1 MALVSNDEINTIR
14 SNANIVD
21 IIGSYLP
28 LTQRG
33 KNYLAVCPF
42 HDDHSP
48 SMSVSQEKQIYKC
61 FSCGATGNVFTFVQ
75 NYENVPFIE
84 AVSIVADK
92 CGMKLSESVYKT
104 NIVDNFKK
112 EHEIMDLTEKFFQN
126 NLKTTAGVEAN
137 KYLVERGITP
147 EIINEFGIGLSLDN
161 SDALYSLLTKKK
173 YSKEQLLELG
183 LISESSGKTYD
194 MFTRRI
200 TFPLWDKD
208 GNIIGFS
215 ARIYRGEKDTSKY
228 VNSRETKLFK
238 KGETLY
244 NYHHARDVA
253 KREKQIIVVEGF
265 MDAIR
270 LSVNGIKN
278 VVALQ
283 GTALTKDQINLLKK
297 LRVNVILCLDND
309 SAGEMATMAN
319 GEMLEKENVPIS
331 VIRLSGEKDPD
342 EYIIANGIE
351 AFMENIKNP
360 ITFFD
365 FKMNYLKN
373 NKDLNNSV
381 DLANYI
387 NDVLKE
393 LGSSNDEILKEITLK
408 KLSED
413 YGLSISVLKEKLAD
427 IKPDVQMTPPPK
439 KEVIKEIKRDAY
451 TISSDNILYYMM
463 NGEEYIKNFE
473 AKLGYLDDELRR
485 EISNIILGYFGNN
498 KKINV
503 ADFITYVSTDADISD
518 EIKNEVMRIVNSC
531 SVDELTMEAMDE
543 YIDAANGILT
553 KREIKKLKE
562 AQKKELDEA
571 KKVQIGIQIANLK
584 KGSVDNG

>member
-1 MALVSNDEINTIR
+1 MAFVSNDEINTIR
-14 SNANIVD
+14 SKANIVD

-33 KNYLAVCPF
+33 KNYLCVCPF

-48 SMSVSQEKQIYKC
+48 SMSVSGEKQIYKC
-61 FSCGATGNVFTFVQ
+61 FACGATGNVFTFVE

-84 AVSIVADK
+84 AVSIVAEK
-92 CGMKLSESVYKT
+92 CGMELSKDVISNAK
-104 NIVDNFKK
+104 VDNFKE
-112 EHEIMDLTEKFFQN
+112 EHAIMELAEKFFQN

-137 KYLVERGITP
+137 KYLTERGITP
-147 EIINEFGIGLSLDN
+147 EIISQFGIGLSLDEQ
-161 SDALYSLLTKKK
+161 DSLFKVLKKK
-173 YSKEQLLELG
+173 YEENKLLDLG
-183 LISESSGKTYD
+183 LINSSNGNTYD

-208 GNIIGFS
+208 GNIVGFS

-253 KREKQIIVVEGF
+253 KREKELIVVEGF

-278 VVALQ
+278 VVALC
-283 GTALTKDQINLLKK
+283 GTALTKDQISLLKK
-297 LRVNVILCLDND
+297 LRVNIILCLDND
-309 SAGEMATMAN
+309 NAGELATMNN
-319 GEMLEKENVPIS
+319 GELLEKENVPVS

-351 AFMENIKNP
+351 AFKDNLKNP
-360 ITFFD
+360 LTFFD
-365 FKMNYLKN
+365 FKMNYYKN

-387 NDVLKE
+387 NEILKD
-393 LGSSNDEILKEITLK
+393 LSNSSDDILKEITLK

-413 YGLSISVLKEKLAD
+413 YGLSISVLKEKLND
-427 IKPDVQMTPPPK
+427 LKPVK
-439 KEVIKEIKRDAY
+439 KETILVEEVVEKKPTKRDSY
-451 TISSDNILYYMM
+451 TIGADNILYYMM
-463 NGEEYIKNFE
+463 NDGKYIKNYE
-473 AKLGYLDDELRR
+473 AKLGFFPDEVRR
-485 EISNIILGYFGNN
+485 AIANEIVYYFKEEKTINI
-498 KKINV
+498 
-503 ADFITYVSTDADISD
+503 ADFITYVSSKP
-518 EIKNEVMRIVNSC
+518 EIKDEVMRIVNDC
-531 SVDELTMEAMDE
+531 NVDELTMDAMNE
-543 YIDAANGILT
+543 YIEAVNKVLT
-553 KREIKKLKE
+553 TREIKRLKDE
-562 AQKKELDEA
+562 MKKELDVD
-571 KKVQIGIQIANLK
+571 KKMKIAMQIAELK
-584 KGSVDNG
+584 RGSVDNG

>member
-1 MALVSNDEINTIR
+1 MAFVSNDEINTIR
-14 SNANIVD
+14 SKANIVD

-33 KNYLAVCPF
+33 KNYLCVCPF

-61 FSCGATGNVFTFVQ
+61 FACGATGNVFTFVE

-92 CGMKLSESVYKT
+92 CGMELSKDVLT
-104 NIVDNFKK
+104 NTKVDNFKE
-112 EHEIMDLTEKFFQN
+112 EHEIMELSQKFFQN

-137 KYLVERGITP
+137 KYLAERGITP
-147 EIINEFGIGLSLDN
+147 EIINEFGIGLSLDEQD
-161 SDALYSLLTKKK
+161 SLYKVLKKK
-173 YSKEQLLELG
+173 YSEDKLLELG
-183 LISESSGKTYD
+183 LVSSSNGNTYD

-208 GNIIGFS
+208 GNIVGFS

-253 KREKQIIVVEGF
+253 KREKEIIVVEGF

-278 VVALQ
+278 VVALC
-283 GTALTKDQINLLKK
+283 GTALTKDQITLLKK

-309 SAGEMATMAN
+309 NAGELATMNN
-319 GEMLEKENVPIS
+319 GELLEKDNVPIS

-342 EYIIANGIE
+342 EYIIANGID
-351 AFMENIKNP
+351 AFKDNLKNP

-365 FKMNYLKN
+365 FKMNYYKN

-387 NDVLKE
+387 NDVLKD
-393 LGSSNDEILKEITLK
+393 LKNSNDEILKEITLN

-413 YGLSISVLKEKLAD
+413 YGLSISVLKEKLSD
-427 IKPDVQMTPPPK
+427 IKPEK
-439 KEVIKEIKRDAY
+439 KEEKPIEVQEKKPRKKDSY
-451 TISSDNILYYMM
+451 TIGADNILYFMM
-463 NGEEYIKNFE
+463 NDGKFIKEYE
-473 AKLGYLDDELRR
+473 AKLGFFDDEVRR
-485 EISNIILGYFGNN
+485 AIANEILYYYQKE
-498 KKINV
+498 KKINI
-503 ADFITYVSTDADISD
+503 ADFITYASSKD
-518 EIKNEVMRIVNSC
+518 EIKEEVMRIVNDC
-531 SVDELTMEAMDE
+531 NIEYELTIEAMDE
-543 YIDAANGILT
+543 YIDVVNKVLT
-553 KREIKKLKE
+553 TREIKKLKE
-562 AQKKELDEA
+562 DIKKELDEA
-571 KKVQIGIQIANLK
+571 KKMKMLARMAELK
-584 KGSVDNG
+584 RGSVDNG